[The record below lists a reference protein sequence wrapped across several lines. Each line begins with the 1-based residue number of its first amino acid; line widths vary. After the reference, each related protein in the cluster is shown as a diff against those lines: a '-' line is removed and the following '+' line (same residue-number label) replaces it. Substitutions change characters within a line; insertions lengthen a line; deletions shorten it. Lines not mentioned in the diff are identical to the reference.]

1 MSTTPQMS
9 HMGQQQGQQYPSTS
23 PYQQQPHGQQSFGQ
37 EPFGQQP
44 FGQESFGQQQG
55 YAQQGLGQQQ
65 PYGMSGSLEQLQQ
78 LGRQQPFQQLLQQLG
93 QPFGGQRQDPQAQ
106 QAEQQMQ
113 QQLQQVALAAVQQ
126 AVQHVQAQALASGVA
141 NGFVDIV
148 HPLQGQPHQIFLR
161 INNQFRVLNN
171 PNPQVHQQ
179 IQQAF
184 AFGHQVIGVW
194 DTQSPSVLRSVRI
207 QRI

>member
-9 HMGQQQGQQYPSTS
+9 HMGQQQGQQFPSTS
-23 PYQQQPHGQQSFGQ
+23 PYQQQPY
-37 EPFGQQP
+37 
-44 FGQESFGQQQG
+44 GQQQG
-55 YAQQGLGQQQ
+55 YGQQQ
-65 PYGMSGSLEQLQQ
+65 PSGMGMSGSLEQLQQ
-78 LGRQQPFQQLLQQLG
+78 LGQQQPYQQLLQQLG
-93 QPFGGQRQDPQAQ
+93 QQFGQQQSQQQPGQQQFTGQQQNPQQDQQAQ

-126 AVQHVQAQALASGVA
+126 VVQQVQAQALASGVA
-141 NGFVDIV
+141 NGFIDIV

-171 PNPQVHQQ
+171 PNPQIHQQ

-184 AFGHQVIGVW
+184 AFGHQVIGIW

-207 QRI
+207 QRL

>member
-9 HMGQQQGQQYPSTS
+9 HMGQQQGQQFPSTS
-23 PYQQQPHGQQSFGQ
+23 PYQQQPY
-37 EPFGQQP
+37 
-44 FGQESFGQQQG
+44 GQQQG
-55 YAQQGLGQQQ
+55 YGQQQ
-65 PYGMSGSLEQLQQ
+65 PSGMGMSGSLEQLQQ
-78 LGRQQPFQQLLQQLG
+78 LGQQQPYQQLLQQLG
-93 QPFGGQRQDPQAQ
+93 QQFGQQQPQQQQGQQQFASQQQDQQAQ

-126 AVQHVQAQALASGVA
+126 VVQQVQAQALASGVA
-141 NGFVDIV
+141 NGFIDIV

-171 PNPQVHQQ
+171 PNPQIHQQ

-184 AFGHQVIGVW
+184 AFGHQVIGIW
-194 DTQSPSVLRSVRI
+194 DTQSPTVLRSVRI
-207 QRI
+207 QRL